1 MSPKDL
7 VFIAAAMVATIISV
21 ISDCEGILRSSCVDL
36 HDKKILLV
44 YSSYHRPLTL
54 KRGRL

>member
-7 VFIAAAMVATIISV
+7 VFVAAAMVATIISV

-36 HDKKILLV
+36 HDKKFCWSTV
-44 YSSYHRPLTL
+44 AAYECC
-54 KRGRL
+54 